1 MNTKTISAVAEGR
14 ETAFL
19 KAGTIVPKDA
29 TIAQALKA
37 AKLDWDIELRPVFTT
52 IAGKTAEIPNRK
64 AVVRTDT
71 EAVFGVVG
79 SNYVPVS
86 NLDALG
92 IGDDLRT
99 EAGAQFV
106 AAGEIA
112 GGRGVWVNW
121 VMPEGFKVA
130 GSDEFRLEG
139 LLTTSHDGLKAVN
152 MHITPIRLACTNMH
166 NLQIRK
172 AKQRFS
178 VAHTSKAHTR
188 LAEAQIAVGL
198 VSEYVE
204 EFKAQTE
211 ALLKHK
217 MGDQALTTFLENL
230 LPARPSRDKEIAAI
244 RDLYVNGEAN
254 EFGRGTA
261 YAALA
266 ATREYFDHVRPIR
279 NAESGFIGAV
289 TGQYA
294 RTTNRAFAMLAA
306 RK

>member
-1 MNTKTISAVAEGR
+1 MSTKTISAVAEGR
-14 ETAFL
+14 ETVFL
-19 KAGTIVPKDA
+19 KAGTVVPKNA

-37 AKLDWDIELRPVFTT
+37 ANLDWNVELRDVFTT
-52 IAGKTAEIPNRK
+52 VAGKVTNIENRK
-64 AVVRTDT
+64 AVVRSDT

-79 SNYVPVS
+79 SNYVPVN

-130 GSDEFRLEG
+130 GEDAFGLEG
-139 LLTTSHDGLKAVN
+139 LLTTSHDGLKAVT

-166 NLQIRK
+166 NLQVK
-172 AKQRFS
+172 NAKQRFS
-178 VAHTSKAHTR
+178 VSHTSTAHTR
-188 LAEAQIAVGL
+188 LAEAQVAVGL
-198 VSEYVE
+198 VNEYVAA
-204 EFKAQTE
+204 FQTQTE
-211 ALLKHK
+211 GLLKHK
-217 MGDQALTTFLENL
+217 MGDQALTTYLEKL
-230 LPARPSRDKEIAAI
+230 LPERPSREKEIAAI

-266 ATREYFDHVRPIR
+266 ATREYFDHVRTVKTPE
-279 NAESGFIGAV
+279 AGFIGAT
-289 TGQYA
+289 TGMYA
-294 RTTNRAFAMLAA
+294 RLTNTALELLSN